1 MKTSYNKELGLL
13 FDACQIITCKTAPM
27 PTWITDYVHTGTE
40 LEDLQFIEDILS
52 AMSSVSPKLILLGYI
67 DKKKGSLIN
76 RLLTAFVNEYT
87 GSWSS
92 KQFIHYVTN
101 EDRIKREIAQFYF
114 NTDSTDSALDAV
126 AESSY
131 SADIKACLYEF
142 FLYPQK
148 YITLMNNEIQSIIT
162 ETEKYYFQHA
172 HILLDCVNSFDSDIL
187 LSLIP
192 KKLKSMDRTYSFSI
206 ISRYAV
212 FYGVEK
218 THNWVIVGS
227 EYKKLTDVTNQAP
240 IDLAAFSNAFG
251 DKIRVKIVDLIRE
264 NGEMTLAD
272 LSKNLGVVN
281 TIAIYH
287 LDILK
292 KENLMLQ
299 RHNGRKVLYS
309 LNIAQ
314 ITRGLT
320 LLEEL
325 CGMTSKENN

>member
-1 MKTSYNKELGLL
+1 MYQIEDLIAILSRLPGLGKKTASKLAYFFVKNKEYSN
-13 FDACQIITCKTAPM
+13 D
-27 PTWITDYVHTGTE
+27 
-40 LEDLQFIEDILS
+40 FIKILS
-52 AMSSVSPKLILLGYI
+52 FIQKNTSFCPDCGCIILNVE
-67 DKKKGSLIN
+67 K
-76 RLLTAFVNEYT
+76 
-87 GSWSS
+87 
-92 KQFIHYVTN
+92 
-101 EDRIKREIAQFYF
+101 
-114 NTDSTDSALDAV
+114 
-126 AESSY
+126 
-131 SADIKACLYEF
+131 C
-142 FLYPQK
+142 
-148 YITLMNNEIQSIIT
+148 SI
-162 ETEKYYFQHA
+162 
-172 HILLDCVNSFDSDIL
+172 CSSDIL

-192 KKLKSMDRTYSFSI
+192 KKLKGMDRTYSFSI